1 MKRYPEFGVMFTP
14 ALVIDGVVKISEV
27 QSAVI
32 PWRIGRV
39 FGGVNA
45 GLEEFGPDR
54 R

>member
-14 ALVIDGVVKISEV
+14 ALVIDGVVNISEV
-27 QSAVI
+27 PSAVI
-32 PWRIGRV
+32 PGRIVRV